1 MPTRLGLARWLVD
14 EANPLVARMAANR
27 TWQELFGHGLVE
39 TSEDFGTRGSPPS
52 HPELLGWLATELVR
66 EGWSRKALLRRI
78 VSSATYR
85 QSSRVTP
92 ELLERDPRNALL
104 ARGARFRVE
113 VEMVRDVALAASGL
127 LSPKLGGPSVFPP
140 QPDGVW
146 ARPYSSETWSTS
158 EGADRHRRGL
168 YTFLRRTAP
177 YPSLVVFDA
186 PSRELCTARRV
197 ATNTPLQALTALN
210 DPAFFEAAQALAA
223 RILAEAPAGARERA
237 RLGFRLCTAREPDER
252 ELAVL
257 LGLQARQ
264 LERYRD
270 EPEAARAVVGQHGDG
285 GPEQAAWTVVANVL
299 LNLDETLTRE

>member
-1 MPTRLGLARWLVD
+1 
-14 EANPLVARMAANR
+14 
-27 TWQELFGHGLVE
+27 
-39 TSEDFGTRGSPPS
+39 
-52 HPELLGWLATELVR
+52 
-66 EGWSRKALLRRI
+66 
-78 VSSATYR
+78 
-85 QSSRVTP
+85 
-92 ELLERDPRNALL
+92 
-104 ARGARFRVE
+104 
-113 VEMVRDVALAASGL
+113 
-127 LSPKLGGPSVFPP
+127 
-140 QPDGVW
+140 VW

-237 RLGFRLCTAREPDER
+237 RLGFRLCTAREPDEH

-270 EPEAARAVVGQHGDG
+270 EPEAARAVVGPHGDG
-285 GPEQAAWTVVANVL
+285 GPEQAAWTVVANVF
-299 LNLDETLTRE
+299 LNCGSSTSTTGCGWGTPRSRPGSPPHEPHRAAADTSPHAGSEACLRRGGARSSRDSGPRLRSRRALPPQREVASSEVPGATGAATAYGAWGGLRHAACNLGQRRRKGRRRGRLRDPCAGATPRHSDGRDPEEAARLRPKARRSARERE